1 MPMKHQRE
9 SIVNEPEAKSIN
21 EDYEIKL
28 GGTQFT
34 ISIMDQGV
42 ENISI
47 LEGRLS
53 TQEENIEVDN
63 WYVRRELKVVNKR
76 II

>member
-1 MPMKHQRE
+1 MLK
-9 SIVNEPEAKSIN
+9 PEAKSIN

-34 ISIMDQGV
+34 IYIMDQGV

-53 TQEENIEVDN
+53 TQEENIEVD
-63 WYVRRELKVVNKR
+63 
-76 II
+76 I

>member
-1 MPMKHQRE
+1 MKYQRE

-34 ISIMDQGV
+34 IYVMDQSV

-53 TQEENIEVDN
+53 TQEENIEVDI
-63 WYVRRELKVVNKR
+63 WYVRWELKVVNKR

>member
-1 MPMKHQRE
+1 MPINHQRE
-9 SIVNEPEAKSIN
+9 SIVNEPEVKSIN
-21 EDYEIKL
+21 DDYEIKL

-53 TQEENIEVDN
+53 TQEENIEVF
-63 WYVRRELKVVNKR
+63 
-76 II
+76 I

>member
-1 MPMKHQRE
+1 MSPYIIMPMNHQRE
-9 SIVNEPEAKSIN
+9 GIVDEPEAKSIN

-53 TQEENIEVDN
+53 TQEENIEVG
-63 WYVRRELKVVNKR
+63 
-76 II
+76 I

>member
-1 MPMKHQRE
+1 MKYQRE

-34 ISIMDQGV
+34 IYIMDQGV

-47 LEGRLS
+47 LQGRLS
-53 TQEENIEVDN
+53 TQEENIEVDI
-63 WYVRRELKVVNKR
+63 WYVRWAEGGKQKNYLY
-76 II
+76 

>member
-1 MPMKHQRE
+1 MPINHQRE

-34 ISIMDQGV
+34 IYIMDQGV

-47 LEGRLS
+47 LEGTLS
-53 TQEENIEVDN
+53 TKEENTEVD
-63 WYVRRELKVVNKR
+63 
-76 II
+76 I

>member
-1 MPMKHQRE
+1 MPMNHQRE

-34 ISIMDQGV
+34 IYIMDQGV

-53 TQEENIEVDN
+53 TQVENMEVD
-63 WYVRRELKVVNKR
+63 
-76 II
+76 I

>member
-9 SIVNEPEAKSIN
+9 SIVNEPEAESIS

-34 ISIMDQGV
+34 IYVMDQGV

-53 TQEENIEVDN
+53 TQEENIEVD
-63 WYVRRELKVVNKR
+63 
-76 II
+76 I

>member
-1 MPMKHQRE
+1 MSPYIIMPINHQRE

-21 EDYEIKL
+21 DDYEIKL

-34 ISIMDQGV
+34 ISIMDQSV

-53 TQEENIEVDN
+53 TQEENIEVF
-63 WYVRRELKVVNKR
+63 
-76 II
+76 I

>member
-1 MPMKHQRE
+1 MSPYIIMPINHQRE
-9 SIVNEPEAKSIN
+9 SIVIEPEAKSIN
-21 EDYEIKL
+21 DDYEIKL

-53 TQEENIEVDN
+53 TQEENIEVF
-63 WYVRRELKVVNKR
+63 
-76 II
+76 I

>member
-1 MPMKHQRE
+1 MSPYIIMPINHERE

-21 EDYEIKL
+21 DYYGIKL

-53 TQEENIEVDN
+53 TQEENIEVF
-63 WYVRRELKVVNKR
+63 
-76 II
+76 I

>member
-1 MPMKHQRE
+1 MPIKHQRE

-34 ISIMDQGV
+34 IYIMDQGV

-53 TQEENIEVDN
+53 TQDENIEVD
-63 WYVRRELKVVNKR
+63 
-76 II
+76 I

>member
-1 MPMKHQRE
+1 MPINHQRE

-21 EDYEIKL
+21 DDYEIKL

-47 LEGRLS
+47 LEGRLP
-53 TQEENIEVDN
+53 TQEENIEVF
-63 WYVRRELKVVNKR
+63 
-76 II
+76 I

>member
-1 MPMKHQRE
+1 MSPDIIMPMNHQRE
-9 SIVNEPEAKSIN
+9 SIVNELEAKSIN
-21 EDYEIKL
+21 DDYEIKL

-53 TQEENIEVDN
+53 TQEENIEVDI
-63 WYVRRELKVVNKR
+63 WYVR
-76 II
+76 

>member
-1 MPMKHQRE
+1 MSPYIIMPINHQRE
-9 SIVNEPEAKSIN
+9 SIVNEPEVKSIN
-21 EDYEIKL
+21 DDYEIKL

-53 TQEENIEVDN
+53 TQEENIEVF
-63 WYVRRELKVVNKR
+63 
-76 II
+76 I

>member
-1 MPMKHQRE
+1 MPMNHQRE

-34 ISIMDQGV
+34 IYIWIKV
-42 ENISI
+42 WKIYPYWK
-47 LEGRLS
+47 EGY
-53 TQEENIEVDN
+53 QH
-63 WYVRRELKVVNKR
+63 RRKT
-76 II
+76 

>member
-1 MPMKHQRE
+1 MSPCIIMPMKHQRE

-53 TQEENIEVDN
+53 TQVENIEVDN
-63 WYVRRELKVVNKR
+63 
-76 II
+76 

>member
-1 MPMKHQRE
+1 MSPYIITPINHQRE

-21 EDYEIKL
+21 DDYEIKL

-34 ISIMDQGV
+34 ICIMDQGV

-53 TQEENIEVDN
+53 TQEENIEVF
-63 WYVRRELKVVNKR
+63 
-76 II
+76 I

>member
-1 MPMKHQRE
+1 MNHQRE

-34 ISIMDQGV
+34 IYIMDQGV

-53 TQEENIEVDN
+53 TQEENIEVDI
-63 WYVRRELKVVNKR
+63 WYVRWELKVVNKR

>member
-1 MPMKHQRE
+1 MSLRH
-9 SIVNEPEAKSIN
+9 KSIN

-28 GGTQFT
+28 RVTQFT
-34 ISIMDQGV
+34 IYVMDQGV

-53 TQEENIEVDN
+53 TQEENIEVF
-63 WYVRRELKVVNKR
+63 
-76 II
+76 I

>member
-1 MPMKHQRE
+1 MNHQRE

>member
-1 MPMKHQRE
+1 MSPYIIMPMNHQRE
-9 SIVNEPEAKSIN
+9 GIVDEPEAKSIN

-53 TQEENIEVDN
+53 TQEENIEVD
-63 WYVRRELKVVNKR
+63 
-76 II
+76 I

>member
-1 MPMKHQRE
+1 MPINHERE

-21 EDYEIKL
+21 DYYEIKL

-53 TQEENIEVDN
+53 T
-63 WYVRRELKVVNKR
+63 
-76 II
+76 

>member
-1 MPMKHQRE
+1 MNHQRE

-34 ISIMDQGV
+34 IYIMDQGV

-53 TQEENIEVDN
+53 TQEENTEVDI
-63 WYVRRELKVVNKR
+63 WYVRWELKVVNKR

>member
-1 MPMKHQRE
+1 MSPYIYNYAYEPSERE

-34 ISIMDQGV
+34 IYIMDQGE

-53 TQEENIEVDN
+53 TQEENIEVF
-63 WYVRRELKVVNKR
+63 
-76 II
+76 I

>member
-1 MPMKHQRE
+1 MSPYIIMPIKHQRE

-34 ISIMDQGV
+34 IYIMDQGV
-42 ENISI
+42 E
-47 LEGRLS
+47 GRLS
-53 TQEENIEVDN
+53 TQDENIEVD
-63 WYVRRELKVVNKR
+63 
-76 II
+76 I

>member
-1 MPMKHQRE
+1 MSPYIIMPMNHQRE

-21 EDYEIKL
+21 DDYEIKL

-53 TQEENIEVDN
+53 TQEENIEVD
-63 WYVRRELKVVNKR
+63 
-76 II
+76 I

>member
-1 MPMKHQRE
+1 MPIKHQRE
-9 SIVNEPEAKSIN
+9 SNVNEPEAKSIN

-34 ISIMDQGV
+34 IYIMDQGV

-53 TQEENIEVDN
+53 TQDENIEVD
-63 WYVRRELKVVNKR
+63 
-76 II
+76 I

>member
-1 MPMKHQRE
+1 MSPYIIMPIDHQRE

-21 EDYEIKL
+21 DDYEIKL

-53 TQEENIEVDN
+53 TQEENIEVF
-63 WYVRRELKVVNKR
+63 
-76 II
+76 I

>member
-1 MPMKHQRE
+1 MPINHERE

-21 EDYEIKL
+21 DDYEIKL

-53 TQEENIEVDN
+53 TQEENVEVF
-63 WYVRRELKVVNKR
+63 
-76 II
+76 I

>member
-1 MPMKHQRE
+1 MNRQRE
-9 SIVNEPEAKSIN
+9 SIVDEPEAKSIN

-53 TQEENIEVDN
+53 TQEENIEVF
-63 WYVRRELKVVNKR
+63 
-76 II
+76 I

>member
-1 MPMKHQRE
+1 MSLRH
-9 SIVNEPEAKSIN
+9 KSIN

-28 GGTQFT
+28 RVTQFT
-34 ISIMDQGV
+34 IYVMDQGV

-53 TQEENIEVDN
+53 TQEENIEVDI
-63 WYVRRELKVVNKR
+63 WYVRWELKVVNKR

>member
-34 ISIMDQGV
+34 IYIMDQGE

-53 TQEENIEVDN
+53 TQEENIEVF
-63 WYVRRELKVVNKR
+63 
-76 II
+76 I

>member
-1 MPMKHQRE
+1 MSPYIIMPMNHQRE
-9 SIVNEPEAKSIN
+9 GIVNEPEAKSIN

-53 TQEENIEVDN
+53 TQEENIEVG
-63 WYVRRELKVVNKR
+63 
-76 II
+76 I

>member
-1 MPMKHQRE
+1 MNHQRE
-9 SIVNEPEAKSIN
+9 SIVYEPEAKSIN

-34 ISIMDQGV
+34 IYIMDQGV

-53 TQEENIEVDN
+53 TQEENTEVDI
-63 WYVRRELKVVNKR
+63 WYVRWELKVVNKR

>member
-53 TQEENIEVDN
+53 TQVENIEVDN

>member
-1 MPMKHQRE
+1 MSPYIIMPINHQRE

-21 EDYEIKL
+21 DDYEIKL

-53 TQEENIEVDN
+53 TQEENIEVF
-63 WYVRRELKVVNKR
+63 
-76 II
+76 I

>member
-1 MPMKHQRE
+1 MNHQRE

-34 ISIMDQGV
+34 IYIWIKV
-42 ENISI
+42 WKIYPYWK
-47 LEGRLS
+47 EGY
-53 TQEENIEVDN
+53 QH
-63 WYVRRELKVVNKR
+63 RRKT
-76 II
+76 

>member
-1 MPMKHQRE
+1 MSPYIIMPMNHQRE

-21 EDYEIKL
+21 DDYEIKL

-53 TQEENIEVDN
+53 TQEENIEVF
-63 WYVRRELKVVNKR
+63 
-76 II
+76 I